1 MKQKHLKIIIALMSI
16 SVLGLIAIQFYW
28 ISIALQLEEEKF
40 NKNVGSALSEVVK
53 LLDKSETARV
63 LVKEISSNSDN
74 HIVYLNKNKN
84 ILIPKP
90 PIDSFKQHQRYKFD
104 FDSDN
109 EDVNIEVYAD
119 ADSTLQVI
127 SNVSVKGD
135 SSIQETI
142 VWHSDVDSLVRKRTK
157 VIESVFDELVMTEK
171 VENIEDR
178 LKKEVVDSI
187 LTDKLD
193 KYGINLSYNF
203 AISSDKKDRLILTKD
218 NSDTL
223 GLISTTHKAKLFPY
237 DVFSKPNYLLVD
249 FKDKRGFILS
259 SIFWVLFVSLLF
271 TGLIIYLFYKTVRM
285 LINQKKLTDL
295 KNDLLNNITHEFKT
309 PISTISLA
317 ADVIG
322 AAGEAKSNK
331 YTEIIKTESK
341 RLTDMVEDILSA
353 ASMENSEL
361 DLSKENI
368 DIHKLITNIIK
379 KFELTLHTK
388 EGEIS
393 TIFKAKNA
401 ILNIDK
407 QQMGNALSNI
417 IDNAI
422 KYNKNKPK
430 ISIETIDCN
439 NAFELVIG
447 DNGIGIEVK
456 NHDKIFETFYR
467 VPTGNIHNVKGNGIG
482 LSYVRKVI
490 EAHNGNI
497 TLQSEPSKGTKF
509 IINLP
514 KY

>member
-1 MKQKHLKIIIALMSI
+1 MKQKHLKIIIALMSL

-28 ISIALQLEEEKF
+28 INIALQLEEERF

-53 LLDKSETARV
+53 LIDKSETARV
-63 LVKEISSNSDN
+63 LVKEISSSNNN
-74 HIVYLNKNKN
+74 HIVYLNKKKN
-84 ILIPKP
+84 IIIPKL
-90 PIDSFKQHQRYKFD
+90 PIDSTKQLQRYKFD

-119 ADSTLQVI
+119 ADSSIQVF
-127 SNVSVKGD
+127 SNVSVNGD

-157 VIESVFDELVMTEK
+157 VIESVFDELVLKEK
-171 VENIEDR
+171 TENIESR
-178 LKKEVVDSI
+178 LKKEVVDSV

-203 AISSDKKDRLILTKD
+203 AITTDKKDSLILIKD
-218 NSDTL
+218 QSDRI
-223 GLISTTHKAKLFPY
+223 GLISTKYKAKLFPY

-249 FKDKRGFILS
+249 FKNKKGFILN
-259 SIFWVLFVSLLF
+259 SIWWVLFVSLLF

-285 LINQKKLTDL
+285 LIDQKKLTDL

-322 AAGEAKSNK
+322 ATGELKSNK

-353 ASMENSEL
+353 ASMENSEVVL
-361 DLSKENI
+361 NKENS
-368 DIHKLITNIIK
+368 DIHKLITNVIK
-379 KFELTLHTK
+379 KFELTLQTK
-388 EGEIS
+388 EGEIN
-393 TIFKAKNA
+393 TNFKAENA
-401 ILNIDK
+401 LLNIDR
-407 QQMGNALSNI
+407 QQMAITLSNI
-417 IDNAI
+417 IDNAV

-430 ISIETIDCN
+430 ISISTIDTN
-439 NAFELVIG
+439 NAFELVIE
-447 DNGIGIEVK
+447 DNGIGIEDK
-456 NHDKIFETFYR
+456 NCDKIFETFYR

-482 LSYVRKVI
+482 LSYVKRVI
-490 EAHNGNI
+490 EAHLGKI
-497 TLQSEPSKGTKF
+497 TLQSELNKGTKF